1 MQTEHWRELRRLFD
15 AACDLPPPRWRETLA
30 GLSED
35 PALIEEAL
43 QLLGAQT
50 DELGAVARPL
60 QALLEAGTGVAD
72 EGAGDPLVEPR
83 IGDRLGPWLL
93 VERVASGGMGTVFVA
108 ERADG
113 LFRQQAAIKL
123 LRSDGPHGVRIDR
136 DEFARR
142 LAAERQLLAELQ
154 HPNIARLY
162 DGGTTPNGQP
172 YLVMEY
178 VQGEPLD
185 EYCKRR
191 RPDLEQRLRLFQ
203 RVCGAVQSAHQRL
216 IVHCD
221 LKPANVLVAED
232 GEPVLLDFG
241 IAQALDRQQGDP
253 ERGNAFCT
261 PAYASPELLGGA
273 RVSVVSD
280 VFALGVLLTELLACR
295 TLGRGVGDR
304 DVAVPTPSE
313 LASPRC
319 PWRGKLRGDLDAI
332 ARRACALDPRLR
344 YSSVEAL
351 AQDILRHQRRRPVS
365 ARAPSWSYRFGRYLR
380 RHWREATATA
390 AVLALAVGFV
400 WRVSAER
407 ARAER
412 EAAVAGQVSEF
423 LVSAFDAADPSMRG
437 ARARQDVSAR
447 HVLDASAARIEH
459 GLDETPA
466 IRARLRAV
474 LGRAYRN
481 LGQPQRAEALLDRA
495 AREFLDPAV
504 AQPERA
510 AQALLEL
517 SRSLSER
524 QYGAQAVAAAQ
535 RALALRQGQADARG
549 LAEAYDVLGLA
560 RVADSRYDLAADA
573 FAQAQALRRKYAM
586 RQSSQER
593 AAMLGHLGQLYRR
606 RGELGRAE
614 AAFREAL
621 DLARADGAHSVAAQV
636 QQFYLAKVLFGQ
648 GRVAETRREL
658 ADNLGLARDLYGEQS
673 DMVANIHVDIADAA
687 QDMGDYRA
695 AGDHYRAA
703 LAIMARVAG
712 ARSLD
717 YARVLNNYATLAD
730 ERGDVGEAERLWREA
745 LSIRREHLDPQERR
759 VLRVESYL
767 GRLLA
772 RAGRGEEARP
782 LVERAY
788 AVWRERYADD
798 LAGVLTADLGRIEWL
813 LSRDRL
819 DAAAAGLDAIDLGRG
834 EYNAFLLARIPALRA
849 ELAQRRGDRERAVSG
864 WAQVVAES
872 AGRNGEAQVL
882 TAKARIPYAESLLA
896 RGDRAAALAQFEAAA
911 PLLRKELHRDA
922 PLLRRV
928 DALERAV
935 KSESLAAR

>member
-1 MQTEHWRELRRLFD
+1 MQTERWRELRRLFD
-15 AACDLPPPRWRETLA
+15 AACDLPPQRWRATLA

-60 QALLEAGTGVAD
+60 QALLAD
-72 EGAGDPLVEPR
+72 ASGSDQDPNQASAEPR
-83 IGDRLGPWLL
+83 AGDRLGAWLL
-93 VERVASGGMGTVFVA
+93 VERVGSGGMGTVFVA

-123 LRSDGPHGVRIDR
+123 LRSDGRYRTGIDR

-162 DGGTTPNGQP
+162 DGGTTPCGQP

-185 EYCKRR
+185 DYCERC
-191 RPDLEQRLRLFQ
+191 RPGLEQRLRLFQ
-203 RVCGAVQSAHQRL
+203 RICGAVQSAHQRL

-241 IAQALDRQQGDP
+241 IAQALDRRHGDP

-273 RVSVVSD
+273 RVSVVGD

-295 TLGRGVGDR
+295 TLGRSVADR
-304 DVAVPTPSE
+304 ERTVPAPSA
-313 LASPRC
+313 LATAQC

-332 ARRACALDPRLR
+332 AQRACALDPHLR

-351 AQDILRHQRRRPVS
+351 AQDLIRYQRRRPVS
-365 ARAPSWSYRFGRYLR
+365 ARAPSWSYRLGRYLR
-380 RHWREATATA
+380 RHWREAAATA
-390 AVLALAVGFV
+390 AVLTLAIGFV

-412 EAAVAGQVSEF
+412 EAAVAEQVGEF
-423 LVSAFDAADPSMRG
+423 LISAFDAADPSMRG

-447 HVLDASAARIEH
+447 QVLDASAARIEH
-459 GLDETPA
+459 GLDRTPA

-481 LGQPQRAEALLDRA
+481 LGQPQQAEALLDRA

-510 AQALLEL
+510 AQALLHL

-524 QYGAQAVAAAQ
+524 QYGARAVAAAQ
-535 RALALRQGQADARG
+535 RALALRQAQGEARG
-549 LAEAYDVLGLA
+549 LAEAYDALGLA
-560 RVADSRYDLAADA
+560 RVAASRYDLAEVA
-573 FAQAQALRRKYAM
+573 FARSQALRRKHAL
-586 RQSSQER
+586 RQSPQER
-593 AAMLGHLGQLYRR
+593 AAMLGDLGQLYRR
-606 RGELGRAE
+606 RGELARAE

-621 DLARADGAHSVAAQV
+621 ELARADGAHSVAAQV

-648 GRVAETRREL
+648 GRLAETRREL

-687 QDMGDYRA
+687 QDMGDYRIA
-695 AGDHYRAA
+695 ADHYRVA
-703 LAIMARVAG
+703 LAIMAKAAG
-712 ARSLD
+712 TRSLD
-717 YARVLNNYATLAD
+717 YARVLHNTATLAD

-745 LSIRREHLDPQERR
+745 LSIRREHLDPLERR

-772 RAGRGEEARP
+772 RTGRGEEARP
-782 LVERAY
+782 LVERAA
-788 AVWRERYADD
+788 AVWRERYGDD
-798 LAGVLTADLGRIEWL
+798 RVGVLTAELVRIEWL

-819 DAAAAGLDAIDLGRG
+819 DQAAAALDAIDLGRG

-849 ELAQRRGDRERAVSG
+849 ELAQRRGERERAVSG

-872 AGRNGEAQVL
+872 ARRHGQAQIP
-882 TAKARIPYAESLLA
+882 TAKARVAYAESLLA
-896 RGDRAAALAQFEAAA
+896 RGDRTAARAQFEAAA
-911 PLLRKELHRDA
+911 PLLRRELHRDA
-922 PLLRRV
+922 PLLLRV

-935 KSESLAAR
+935 AGAGLAAR